1 MKPYRQKLTYNSST
15 LNSSLDFQNPKTYL
29 PLQTHRDP
37 TFHLGQYHSIPTPT
51 KSKAEY
57 KDFYLNCSVCLFT
70 TSLKTNVRTASPEYI
85 QSSINLKALVLSE
98 QYTFI

>member
-1 MKPYRQKLTYNSST
+1 MKPYWQKLTYNSSI

-51 KSKAEY
+51 NQKQNIGIFARTVV
-57 KDFYLNCSVCLFT
+57 FAYLQ
-70 TSLKTNVRTASPEYI
+70 PH
-85 QSSINLKALVLSE
+85 
-98 QYTFI
+98 